1 MAVRPRSP
9 AVVVSTNAVLTWYS
23 TAFAAAAAK
32 AATCS
37 VPVTFVVSRLPS
49 VRLKSVTAAQWM
61 TASTLAASSA

>member
-1 MAVRPRSP
+1 MRPRSP
-9 AVVVSTNAVLTWYS
+9 SAVVCTNAVLTWYS
-23 TAFAAAAAK
+23 TAFAAAAAAK

-37 VPVTFVVSRLPS
+37 VPVMFVVSRLPS

>member
-9 AVVVSTNAVLTWYS
+9 STVVCTNAVLTWYS
-23 TAFAAAAAK
+23 TAFAAAAK

-37 VPVTFVVSRLPS
+37 VPAMFVASRLPS